1 MINTLKQQETH
12 QNQPCYPCIYSCFI
26 SFTQQ
31 QLIHPIHP
39 VLPDVDLMPTALSLE
54 LKEEGTRTNV
64 SVTVA
69 TSETLTSP
77 VLPFPSVTTLNVDP
91 MQSV

>member
-1 MINTLKQQETH
+1 
-12 QNQPCYPCIYSCFI
+12 
-26 SFTQQ
+26 
-31 QLIHPIHP
+31 
-39 VLPDVDLMPTALSLE
+39 MPTALSLE